1 MRELLQ
7 EQGIRGMLV
16 GQVAGTKLIWGSD
29 AVIHFRQL
37 DIVGQ
42 PRGVFV
48 DLSVEVC
55 FISSN
60 SFSLF
65 QVCSSPEGEL

>member
-37 DIVGQ
+37 DIVG
-42 PRGVFV
+42 
-48 DLSVEVC
+48 
-55 FISSN
+55 
-60 SFSLF
+60 
-65 QVCSSPEGEL
+65 